1 MKVTRSMIEQDAQ
14 YLLESVRT
22 ADYEIPASGDIF
34 KVIFKVYG
42 FVVLLQIAAVLADW
56 LLYGVNYKY
65 YSFFSMMI
73 FSGGSLVII
82 FGVLCM
88 MLYQNVSLALCIP
101 EEVRRKSLVCQIV
114 RRKLQSYLV
123 AVILFNTIVAS
134 VLLYCGHAYAGG
146 LGFSWFVSLGIASV
160 CFSYSTARYFTP
172 QVMAVIDK
180 IAEVITPS
188 ISANK

>member
-42 FVVLLQIAAVLADW
+42 FVVFLQITGIFADW
-56 LLYGVNYKY
+56 LFYAGEGRF
-65 YSFFSMMI
+65 YSYSDI
-73 FSGGSLVII
+73 AILSGGSLVVV
-82 FGVLCM
+82 FGVLCI
-88 MLYQNVSLALCIP
+88 MLYQNVSLVLCIP
-101 EEVRRKSLVCQIV
+101 EEVRSQSLICQIV
-114 RRKLQSYLV
+114 RTKLRSYFI
-123 AVILFNTIVAS
+123 AVILFNTIIALI
-134 VLLYCGHAYAGG
+134 LLYCGHRHVSYLGASWFLSLIIGG
-146 LGFSWFVSLGIASV
+146 LS
-160 CFSYSTARYFTP
+160 FSYSMSRYFTP

-188 ISANK
+188 TATNK